1 MFSKHMRYRDRIN
14 WFSQNGCFY
23 FKNAFSQ
30 TTTRSYYKHF
40 KKIENERFMDFLC
53 LALVK
58 IFITLKIQ
66 TYFLTYA
73 RMHLIIMLHEK
84 KYIHGNNK
92 PFMTK
97 ALSKSI
103 MSRTRFRDKFLEN
116 PTNKNKLAYTSQKNF
131 RVSFPRK

>member
-1 MFSKHMRYRDRIN
+1 
-14 WFSQNGCFY
+14 
-23 FKNAFSQ
+23 
-30 TTTRSYYKHF
+30 
-40 KKIENERFMDFLC
+40 MDFLC

-84 KYIHGNNK
+84 KYIRGNNK

-116 PTNKNKLAYTSQKNF
+116 PTNKNKLAYTSQKNV

>member
-1 MFSKHMRYRDRIN
+1 MAVSILKMH
-14 WFSQNGCFY
+14 
-23 FKNAFSQ
+23 FSQ
-30 TTTRSYYKHF
+30 TTTRNYYKHF
-40 KKIENERFMDFLC
+40 KKIENERFMDSLC
-53 LALVK
+53 LASVK
-58 IFITLKIQ
+58 MFITLKIQ

-84 KYIHGNNK
+84 KYIRGNNK

-97 ALSKSI
+97 ALSI